1 MIRNLFTIL
10 MAVLLLFVINH
21 IYQPISRI
29 NLYFSQFENVQTI
42 YKDDYLFRD
51 LNKNQQLDIYED
63 ARVSIELRVND
74 VLSQMTIE
82 EKVGLM
88 FHPPFTVNPGIGMRI
103 YEILIRGN
111 QFTESHIIKKNI
123 NHFNLYGN
131 PDPVKLAKRINQL
144 QNYAARS
151 RLGIPLTISSDPI
164 HEVER
169 GGGIASFSVQGFS
182 KWPSQLGLAA
192 TRDVELV
199 KKFADIA
206 RQEYLAVGIRTALHP
221 MADLATDPRWA
232 RNFGT
237 FGSDSKLSTSLTLA
251 YMDGFQ
257 GENIDSQ
264 SVLTMVKHFPGGGP
278 QENGLDAHL
287 MSGENQVY
295 PGKMFDYHLEPFIEA
310 INNNLKV
317 IMPYYGIAVDQSNEN
332 IAIGFNRYLLNDLL
346 REKLNYDG
354 VICSD
359 WGIITGRHWGVT
371 NLTIPERYIKAINA
385 GIDQFGGE
393 MHPEIVVQLVK
404 ENKIN
409 ESRIDR
415 SARRILKNKFE
426 LGLFDDPFV
435 DIESVDKLINTQ
447 ITQKL
452 ALDAQRKSVVMLKN
466 SNLLPLTEE
475 TKIYVDGMEFKDSD
489 INKVNTIEEADV
501 ILMYLHTVFNG
512 NQEPGTDRLFDRFLS
527 NLFPNTDL
535 RFNNQVIKRAS
546 EYSQVKPLILVVDLN
561 RPAILSEL
569 NDLSDAL
576 IGTFGVNDEV
586 IHEIINGKTNPSGKL
601 PFELPSSMS
610 EVEEQFED
618 VPDDTANPLY
628 KYGYGLSFTD

>member
-1 MIRNLFTIL
+1 MIRAILTIL
-10 MAVLLLFVINH
+10 TALLLIFVINH

-29 NLYFSQFENVQTI
+29 NLYFSQFESVETI
-42 YKDDYLFRD
+42 YKNDYLFRD

-63 ARVSIELRVND
+63 ARISSALRVND
-74 VLSQMTIE
+74 LLSQMTIE

-111 QFTESHIIKKNI
+111 QFTESHIIKKHI

-192 TRDVELV
+192 TRDAELV

-206 RQEYLAVGIRTALHP
+206 RKEYLAVGIRTALHP

-237 FGSDSKLSTSLTLA
+237 FGSDSKLSASLTLA

-257 GENIDSQ
+257 GENINSQ

-287 MSGENQVY
+287 MSGKNQVY

-317 IMPYYGIAVDQSNEN
+317 IMPYYGITVDQSKEN
-332 IAIGFNRYLLNDLL
+332 VAIGFNRYLLNDLL

-404 ENKIN
+404 ENKID
-409 ESRIDR
+409 ESRIDQ
-415 SARRILKNKFE
+415 SVRRILKNKFE

-447 ITQKL
+447 TTQKL

-475 TKIYVDGMEFKDSD
+475 TKIYVDGMEFKNSA

-512 NQEPGTDRLFDRFLS
+512 NQEPGTDRLFDKFLS

-535 RFNNQVIKRAS
+535 RFNNQVVKRAS

-586 IHEIINGKTNPSGKL
+586 IHEIINGKTNPSGAL
-601 PFELPSSMS
+601 PFELPSSMN
-610 EVEEQFED
+610 EVEEQLED

>member
-1 MIRNLFTIL
+1 
-10 MAVLLLFVINH
+10 MAALLLFVINH

-192 TRDVELV
+192 TRDAELV

-257 GENIDSQ
+257 GENINSQ

-310 INNNLKV
+310 INNNLKQN
-317 IMPYYGIAVDQSNEN
+317 MPYYGIAVDQSNEN
-332 IAIGFNRYLLNDLL
+332 IAIGFNRYLLSDLL

-393 MHPEIVVQLVK
+393 MHPEIVVQLVR
-404 ENKIN
+404 ENKID

-610 EVEEQFED
+610 EVEKQLED

>member
-1 MIRNLFTIL
+1 MIRTLFTIL

-169 GGGIASFSVQGFS
+169 GGGIASFSVRGFS

-257 GENIDSQ
+257 GENINSQ

-466 SNLLPLTEE
+466 NNLLPLTEE

-610 EVEEQFED
+610 EVEEQLED

>member
-1 MIRNLFTIL
+1 
-10 MAVLLLFVINH
+10 MAALLLFVINH

-74 VLSQMTIE
+74 VLSQMTIK

-169 GGGIASFSVQGFS
+169 GGGIASFSVRGFS

-257 GENIDSQ
+257 GENINSQ

-346 REKLNYDG
+346 RETLNYDG

-435 DIESVDKLINTQ
+435 DIVSVDKRINTQ
-447 ITQKL
+447 LTQKL

-610 EVEEQFED
+610 EVEEQLED

-628 KYGYGLSFTD
+628 EYGYGLSFTD

>member
-1 MIRNLFTIL
+1 MIRTLFTIL
-10 MAVLLLFVINH
+10 MAALLLFVINH

-74 VLSQMTIE
+74 VLSKMTIE

-257 GENIDSQ
+257 GENINSQ

-317 IMPYYGIAVDQSNEN
+317 IMPYYGIAVDQSHEN

-385 GIDQFGGE
+385 GVDQFGGE

-404 ENKIN
+404 ENKID

-435 DIESVDKLINTQ
+435 DIESVDKLINTE
-447 ITQKL
+447 ITRKL

-610 EVEEQFED
+610 EVEEQLED

>member
-1 MIRNLFTIL
+1 MIRTLFTIL
-10 MAVLLLFVINH
+10 MAALLLFVINH

-257 GENIDSQ
+257 GENINSQ

-435 DIESVDKLINTQ
+435 DIVSVDKLINTQ

>member
-1 MIRNLFTIL
+1 MIRAILTIL
-10 MAVLLLFVINH
+10 TALLLIFVINH

-29 NLYFSQFENVQTI
+29 NLYFSQFESVETI
-42 YKDDYLFRD
+42 YKNDYLFRD

-63 ARVSIELRVND
+63 ARISSALRVND
-74 VLSQMTIE
+74 LLSQMTIE

-111 QFTESHIIKKNI
+111 QFTESHIIKKHI

-192 TRDVELV
+192 TRDVQLV

-206 RQEYLAVGIRTALHP
+206 RQEDLAVGIRTALHP

-237 FGSDSKLSTSLTLA
+237 FGSDSKLSASLTLA

-257 GENIDSQ
+257 GENINSQ

-287 MSGENQVY
+287 MSGKNQVY

-317 IMPYYGIAVDQSNEN
+317 IMPYYGITVDQSKEN
-332 IAIGFNRYLLNDLL
+332 VAIGFNRYLLNDLL

-404 ENKIN
+404 ENKID
-409 ESRIDR
+409 ESRIDE
-415 SARRILKNKFE
+415 SVRRILKNKFE

-435 DIESVDKLINTQ
+435 DIERVDKLINTQ
-447 ITQKL
+447 TTQKL

-610 EVEEQFED
+610 EVEEQLED

>member
-1 MIRNLFTIL
+1 
-10 MAVLLLFVINH
+10 MAALLLFVINH

-169 GGGIASFSVQGFS
+169 GGGIASFSVRGFS

-257 GENIDSQ
+257 GENINSQ

-466 SNLLPLTEE
+466 NNLLPLTEE

-610 EVEEQFED
+610 EVEEQLED

>member
-1 MIRNLFTIL
+1 MIRALLTVL
-10 MAVLLLFVINH
+10 TALLLIFVINH

-29 NLYFSQFENVQTI
+29 NLYFSQFESVETI
-42 YKDDYLFRD
+42 YKNDYLFRD

-63 ARVSIELRVND
+63 ARISSALRVND
-74 VLSQMTIE
+74 LLSQMTIE

-111 QFTESHIIKKNI
+111 QFTESHIIKKHI

-192 TRDVELV
+192 TRDVQLV

-237 FGSDSKLSTSLTLA
+237 FGSDSKLSASLTLA

-257 GENIDSQ
+257 GENINSQ

-287 MSGENQVY
+287 MSGKNQVY

-317 IMPYYGIAVDQSNEN
+317 IMPYYGITVDQSKEN
-332 IAIGFNRYLLNDLL
+332 VAIGFNRYLLNDLL

-404 ENKIN
+404 ENKID
-409 ESRIDR
+409 ESRIDQ
-415 SARRILKNKFE
+415 SVRRILKNKFE

-447 ITQKL
+447 TTQKL

-475 TKIYVDGMEFKDSD
+475 TKIYVDGMEFKDSA

-512 NQEPGTDRLFDRFLS
+512 NQEPGTDRLFDKFLS

-535 RFNNQVIKRAS
+535 RFNNQVVKRAS

-586 IHEIINGKTNPSGKL
+586 IHEIINGKTNPSGAL

-610 EVEEQFED
+610 EVEEQLED

>member
-1 MIRNLFTIL
+1 MIRTLFTIL

-169 GGGIASFSVQGFS
+169 GGGIASFSVRGFS

-257 GENIDSQ
+257 GENINSQ

-332 IAIGFNRYLLNDLL
+332 IAIGFNRYLLSDLL

-435 DIESVDKLINTQ
+435 DIVSVDKLINTQ

-610 EVEEQFED
+610 EVEEQLED

>member
-1 MIRNLFTIL
+1 MIRTLFTIL

-257 GENIDSQ
+257 GENINSQ

-404 ENKIN
+404 ENKID

-610 EVEEQFED
+610 EVEEQLED

-628 KYGYGLSFTD
+628 EYGYGLSFTD

>member
-1 MIRNLFTIL
+1 MIRTLFTIL

-63 ARVSIELRVND
+63 VRVSIELRVND

-192 TRDVELV
+192 TRDEELV

-257 GENIDSQ
+257 GENINSQ

-393 MHPEIVVQLVK
+393 MHPEIVVQLVR
-404 ENKIN
+404 ENKID

-447 ITQKL
+447 TTQKL

>member
-1 MIRNLFTIL
+1 

-192 TRDVELV
+192 TRDVGLV

-257 GENIDSQ
+257 GENINSQ

-346 REKLNYDG
+346 REKLNYEG

-404 ENKIN
+404 ENKID

-447 ITQKL
+447 ITRKL

-466 SNLLPLTEE
+466 NNLLPLTEE

-610 EVEEQFED
+610 EVEKQLED

>member
-1 MIRNLFTIL
+1 MIRTLFTIL
-10 MAVLLLFVINH
+10 MAALLLFVINH

-169 GGGIASFSVQGFS
+169 GGGIASFSVRGFS

-257 GENIDSQ
+257 GENINSQ

-310 INNNLKV
+310 IYYNLKV

-393 MHPEIVVQLVK
+393 MHPEIVVQLVR
-404 ENKIN
+404 ENKID

>member
-1 MIRNLFTIL
+1 MIRTLFTIL

-257 GENIDSQ
+257 GENINSQ

-393 MHPEIVVQLVK
+393 MHPEIVVQLVR
-404 ENKIN
+404 ENKID

-435 DIESVDKLINTQ
+435 DIVSVDKLINTQ

-452 ALDAQRKSVVMLKN
+452 ALDAQRKSIVMLKN

-586 IHEIINGKTNPSGKL
+586 IHEIINGKTNPSGAL

-610 EVEEQFED
+610 EVEEQLED

>member
-1 MIRNLFTIL
+1 
-10 MAVLLLFVINH
+10 MAALLLFVINH

-257 GENIDSQ
+257 GENINSQ

-393 MHPEIVVQLVK
+393 MHPEIVVQLVR
-404 ENKIN
+404 ENKID

-452 ALDAQRKSVVMLKN
+452 ALDAQRKSVVLLKN

-489 INKVNTIEEADV
+489 INKVNNIEEADV

-610 EVEEQFED
+610 EVEEQLED

-628 KYGYGLSFTD
+628 EYGYGLSFTD

>member
-1 MIRNLFTIL
+1 MIRTLFTIL

-169 GGGIASFSVQGFS
+169 GGGIASFSVRGFS

-257 GENIDSQ
+257 GENINSQ

-404 ENKIN
+404 ENKID

-447 ITQKL
+447 ITRKL

-466 SNLLPLTEE
+466 NNLLPLTEE

>member
-1 MIRNLFTIL
+1 MIRTLFTIL
-10 MAVLLLFVINH
+10 MAALLLFVINH

-74 VLSQMTIE
+74 VLSQMTIK

-257 GENIDSQ
+257 GENINSQ

-317 IMPYYGIAVDQSNEN
+317 IMPYYGIAVDQSDEN

-393 MHPEIVVQLVK
+393 MHPEIVVQLVR
-404 ENKIN
+404 ENKID

-546 EYSQVKPLILVVDLN
+546 EYSQLKPLILVVDLN

-576 IGTFGVNDEV
+576 IGTFGVHDEV

-610 EVEEQFED
+610 EVEEQLED

-628 KYGYGLSFTD
+628 EYGYGLSFTD

>member
-1 MIRNLFTIL
+1 MIRTLFTIL

-169 GGGIASFSVQGFS
+169 GGGIASFSVRGFS

-257 GENIDSQ
+257 GENINSQ

-295 PGKMFDYHLEPFIEA
+295 PGKMFDYHLEPFVEA

-393 MHPEIVVQLVK
+393 MHPEIVVQLVR
-404 ENKIN
+404 ENKID

-435 DIESVDKLINTQ
+435 DIESVDELINTQ
-447 ITQKL
+447 TTQKL

-466 SNLLPLTEE
+466 SNLLPITEE

>member
-1 MIRNLFTIL
+1 MIRTLFTIL
-10 MAVLLLFVINH
+10 MAALLLFVINH

-257 GENIDSQ
+257 GENINSQ

-393 MHPEIVVQLVK
+393 MHPEIVVQLVR
-404 ENKIN
+404 ENKID

-452 ALDAQRKSVVMLKN
+452 ALDAQRKSVVVLKN

-489 INKVNTIEEADV
+489 INKVNNIEEADV

>member
-1 MIRNLFTIL
+1 MIRAILTIL
-10 MAVLLLFVINH
+10 TALLLIFVINH

-29 NLYFSQFENVQTI
+29 NLYFSQFESVETI
-42 YKDDYLFRD
+42 YKNDYLFRD

-63 ARVSIELRVND
+63 ARISSALRVND
-74 VLSQMTIE
+74 LLSQMTIE

-111 QFTESHIIKKNI
+111 QFTESHIIKKHI

-192 TRDVELV
+192 TRDVQLV

-237 FGSDSKLSTSLTLA
+237 FGSDSKLSASLTLA

-257 GENIDSQ
+257 GENINSQ

-317 IMPYYGIAVDQSNEN
+317 IMPYYGITVDQSKEN
-332 IAIGFNRYLLNDLL
+332 VAIGFNRYLLNDLL

-404 ENKIN
+404 ENKID
-409 ESRIDR
+409 ESRIDQ
-415 SARRILKNKFE
+415 SVRRILKNKFE

-447 ITQKL
+447 TTQKL

-475 TKIYVDGMEFKDSD
+475 TKIYVDGMEFKDSA

-512 NQEPGTDRLFDRFLS
+512 NQEPGTDRLFDKFLS

-535 RFNNQVIKRAS
+535 RFNNQVVKRAS

-586 IHEIINGKTNPSGKL
+586 IHEIINGKTNPSGAL

-610 EVEEQFED
+610 EVEEQLED

>member
-1 MIRNLFTIL
+1 MIRTLFTIL

-257 GENIDSQ
+257 GENINSQ

-393 MHPEIVVQLVK
+393 MHPEIVVQLVR
-404 ENKIN
+404 ENKID

-610 EVEEQFED
+610 EVEEQLED

-628 KYGYGLSFTD
+628 EYGYGLSFTD

>member
-1 MIRNLFTIL
+1 MIRALLTIL
-10 MAVLLLFVINH
+10 TALLLIFVINH

-29 NLYFSQFENVQTI
+29 NLYFSQFESVETI
-42 YKDDYLFRD
+42 YKNDYLFRD

-63 ARVSIELRVND
+63 ARISSALRVND
-74 VLSQMTIE
+74 LLSQMTIE

-111 QFTESHIIKKNI
+111 QFTESHIIKKHI

-192 TRDVELV
+192 TRDVQLV

-237 FGSDSKLSTSLTLA
+237 FGSDSKLSASLTLA

-257 GENIDSQ
+257 GENINSQ

-287 MSGENQVY
+287 MSGKNQVY

-317 IMPYYGIAVDQSNEN
+317 IMPYYGITVDQSKEN
-332 IAIGFNRYLLNDLL
+332 VAIGFNRYLLNDLL

-404 ENKIN
+404 ENKID
-409 ESRIDR
+409 ESRIDQ
-415 SARRILKNKFE
+415 SVRRILKNKFE

-447 ITQKL
+447 TTQKL

-475 TKIYVDGMEFKDSD
+475 TKIYVDGMEFKDSA

-512 NQEPGTDRLFDRFLS
+512 NQEPGTDRLFDKFLS

-535 RFNNQVIKRAS
+535 RFNNQVVKRAS

-586 IHEIINGKTNPSGKL
+586 IHEIINGKTNPSGAL
-601 PFELPSSMS
+601 PFELPSSMN
-610 EVEEQFED
+610 EVEEQLED

>member
-1 MIRNLFTIL
+1 MIRAILTIL
-10 MAVLLLFVINH
+10 TALLLIFVINH

-29 NLYFSQFENVQTI
+29 NLYFSQFESVETI
-42 YKDDYLFRD
+42 YKNDYLFRD

-63 ARVSIELRVND
+63 ARISSALRVND
-74 VLSQMTIE
+74 LLSQMTIE

-111 QFTESHIIKKNI
+111 QFTESHIIKKHM

-192 TRDVELV
+192 TRDAELV

-206 RQEYLAVGIRTALHP
+206 RKEYLAVGIRTALHP

-237 FGSDSKLSTSLTLA
+237 FGSDSKLSASLTLA

-257 GENIDSQ
+257 GENINSQ

-287 MSGENQVY
+287 MSGKNQVY

-317 IMPYYGIAVDQSNEN
+317 IMPYYGITVDQSKEN
-332 IAIGFNRYLLNDLL
+332 VAIGFNRYLLNDLL

-404 ENKIN
+404 ENKID
-409 ESRIDR
+409 ESRIDQ
-415 SARRILKNKFE
+415 SVRRILRNKFE

-447 ITQKL
+447 TTQKL

-475 TKIYVDGMEFKDSD
+475 TKIYVDGMEFKNSA

-512 NQEPGTDRLFDRFLS
+512 NQEPGTDRLFDKFLS

-535 RFNNQVIKRAS
+535 RFNNQVVKRAS

-586 IHEIINGKTNPSGKL
+586 IHEIINGKTNPSGAL
-601 PFELPSSMS
+601 PFELPSSMN
-610 EVEEQFED
+610 EVEEQLED

>member
-1 MIRNLFTIL
+1 MIRTLFTIL

-29 NLYFSQFENVQTI
+29 NLYFSQFENVLTI

-192 TRDVELV
+192 TRDVQLV

-257 GENIDSQ
+257 GENINSQ

-404 ENKIN
+404 ENKID

-447 ITQKL
+447 TTQKL

-610 EVEEQFED
+610 EVEEQLED

-628 KYGYGLSFTD
+628 EYGYGLSFTD

>member
-1 MIRNLFTIL
+1 MIRTLFTIL

-29 NLYFSQFENVQTI
+29 NLHFSQFENVQTI

-257 GENIDSQ
+257 GENINSQ

-435 DIESVDKLINTQ
+435 DIVSVDKLINTQ

-466 SNLLPLTEE
+466 NNLLPLTEE

>member
-1 MIRNLFTIL
+1 MIRAILTIL
-10 MAVLLLFVINH
+10 TALLLIFVINH

-29 NLYFSQFENVQTI
+29 NLYFSQFESVETI
-42 YKDDYLFRD
+42 YKNDYLFRD

-63 ARVSIELRVND
+63 ARISSALRVND
-74 VLSQMTIE
+74 LLSQMTIE

-111 QFTESHIIKKNI
+111 QFTESHIIKKHI

-192 TRDVELV
+192 TRDVQLV

-237 FGSDSKLSTSLTLA
+237 FGSDSKLSASLTLA

-257 GENIDSQ
+257 GENINSQ

-287 MSGENQVY
+287 MSGKNQVY

-317 IMPYYGIAVDQSNEN
+317 IMPYYGITVDQSKEN
-332 IAIGFNRYLLNDLL
+332 VAIGFNRYLLNDLL

-404 ENKIN
+404 ENKID
-409 ESRIDR
+409 ESRIDE
-415 SARRILKNKFE
+415 SVRRILKNKFE

-447 ITQKL
+447 TTQKL

-475 TKIYVDGMEFKDSD
+475 TKIYVDGMEFKDSA

-512 NQEPGTDRLFDRFLS
+512 NQEPGTDRLFDKFLS

-535 RFNNQVIKRAS
+535 RFNNQVVKRAS

-610 EVEEQFED
+610 EVEEQLED

-628 KYGYGLSFTD
+628 EYGYGLSFTD

>member
-1 MIRNLFTIL
+1 MIRTLFTIL
-10 MAVLLLFVINH
+10 MAALLLFVINH

-257 GENIDSQ
+257 GENINSQ

-332 IAIGFNRYLLNDLL
+332 IAIGFNRYLLSDLL

-404 ENKIN
+404 ENKID

-435 DIESVDKLINTQ
+435 DIVSVDKLINTQ

>member
-1 MIRNLFTIL
+1 
-10 MAVLLLFVINH
+10 MAALLLFVINH
-21 IYQPISRI
+21 IYQPINRI

-192 TRDVELV
+192 TRDAELV

-257 GENIDSQ
+257 GENINSQ

-287 MSGENQVY
+287 MSGKNQVY
-295 PGKMFDYHLEPFIEA
+295 PGKMFDYHLEPFIKA

-346 REKLNYDG
+346 REKLNYEG

-404 ENKIN
+404 ENKID

-447 ITQKL
+447 TTQKL

-535 RFNNQVIKRAS
+535 RFNNQVVKRAS
-546 EYSQVKPLILVVDLN
+546 EYSQLKPLILVVDIN
-561 RPAILSEL
+561 RPAIFSEL

-576 IGTFGVNDEV
+576 IGTFGVNDDV

-610 EVEEQFED
+610 EVEKQLED

>member
-1 MIRNLFTIL
+1 MIRAILTIL
-10 MAVLLLFVINH
+10 TALLLIFVINH

-29 NLYFSQFENVQTI
+29 NLYFSQFESVETI
-42 YKDDYLFRD
+42 YKNDYLFRD

-63 ARVSIELRVND
+63 ARISSALRVND
-74 VLSQMTIE
+74 LLSQMTIE

-111 QFTESHIIKKNI
+111 QFTESHIIKKHI

-192 TRDVELV
+192 TRDAELV

-206 RQEYLAVGIRTALHP
+206 RKEYLAVGIRTALHP

-237 FGSDSKLSTSLTLA
+237 FGSDSKLSASLTLA

-257 GENIDSQ
+257 GENINSQ

-287 MSGENQVY
+287 MSGKNQVY

-317 IMPYYGIAVDQSNEN
+317 IMPYYGITVDQSKEN
-332 IAIGFNRYLLNDLL
+332 VAIGFNRYLLNDLL

-404 ENKIN
+404 ENKID
-409 ESRIDR
+409 ESRIDQ
-415 SARRILKNKFE
+415 SVRRILKNKFE

-447 ITQKL
+447 TTQKL

-475 TKIYVDGMEFKDSD
+475 TKIYVDGMEFKDSA

-512 NQEPGTDRLFDRFLS
+512 NQEPGTDRLFDKFLS

-535 RFNNQVIKRAS
+535 RFNNQVVKRAS

-586 IHEIINGKTNPSGKL
+586 IHEIINGKTNPSGAL

-610 EVEEQFED
+610 EVEEQLED

>member
-1 MIRNLFTIL
+1 

-257 GENIDSQ
+257 GENINSQ

-435 DIESVDKLINTQ
+435 DIVSVDKLINTQ

-466 SNLLPLTEE
+466 NNLLPLTEE

>member
-1 MIRNLFTIL
+1 MIRTLFTIL

-111 QFTESHIIKKNI
+111 QFTESHIIKKHI

-237 FGSDSKLSTSLTLA
+237 FGSDSKLSASLTLA

-257 GENIDSQ
+257 GENINSQ

-435 DIESVDKLINTQ
+435 DIVSVDKLINTQ

-610 EVEEQFED
+610 EVEEQLED

>member
-1 MIRNLFTIL
+1 MIRTLFTIL
-10 MAVLLLFVINH
+10 MAALLLFVINH

-29 NLYFSQFENVQTI
+29 NLYFSQFENVLTI

-221 MADLATDPRWA
+221 MGDLATDPRWA

-257 GENIDSQ
+257 GENINSQ

-332 IAIGFNRYLLNDLL
+332 IAIGFNRYLLNNLL

-393 MHPEIVVQLVK
+393 MHPEIVVQLVR
-404 ENKIN
+404 ENKID

-610 EVEEQFED
+610 EVEEQLED

-628 KYGYGLSFTD
+628 EYGYGLSFTD

>member
-1 MIRNLFTIL
+1 MIRTLFTIL
-10 MAVLLLFVINH
+10 MAALLLFVINH
-21 IYQPISRI
+21 IYQPINRI

-192 TRDVELV
+192 TRDAELV

-257 GENIDSQ
+257 GENINSQ

-287 MSGENQVY
+287 MSGKNQVY
-295 PGKMFDYHLEPFIEA
+295 PGKMFDYHLEPFIKA

-346 REKLNYDG
+346 REKLNYEG

-404 ENKIN
+404 ENKID

-447 ITQKL
+447 TTQKL

-535 RFNNQVIKRAS
+535 RFNNQVVKRAS
-546 EYSQVKPLILVVDLN
+546 EYSQLKPLILVVDIN
-561 RPAILSEL
+561 RPAIFSEL

-576 IGTFGVNDEV
+576 IGTFGVNDDV

-610 EVEEQFED
+610 EVEKQLED

>member
-1 MIRNLFTIL
+1 MIKALLTIL
-10 MAVLLLFVINH
+10 TALLLMFVINH

-29 NLYFSQFENVQTI
+29 NLYFSQFESVETI
-42 YKDDYLFRD
+42 YKNDHLFRD

-63 ARVSIELRVND
+63 ARISSALRVND
-74 VLSQMTIE
+74 LLSQMTIE

-111 QFTESHIIKKNI
+111 QFTESHIIKKHI

-192 TRDVELV
+192 TRDAELV

-206 RQEYLAVGIRTALHP
+206 RKEYLAVGIRTALHP

-237 FGSDSKLSTSLTLA
+237 FGSDSKLSASLTLA

-257 GENIDSQ
+257 GENINSQ

-287 MSGENQVY
+287 MSGKNQVY

-317 IMPYYGIAVDQSNEN
+317 IMPYYGITVDQSKEN
-332 IAIGFNRYLLNDLL
+332 VAIGFNRYLLNDLL

-404 ENKIN
+404 ENKID
-409 ESRIDR
+409 ESRIDQ
-415 SARRILKNKFE
+415 SVRRILKNKFE

-447 ITQKL
+447 TTQKL

-475 TKIYVDGMEFKDSD
+475 TKIYVDGMEFKNSA

-512 NQEPGTDRLFDRFLS
+512 NQEPGTDRLFDKFLS

-535 RFNNQVIKRAS
+535 RFNNQVVKRAS

-586 IHEIINGKTNPSGKL
+586 IHEIINGKTNPSGAL
-601 PFELPSSMS
+601 PFELPSSIN
-610 EVEEQFED
+610 EVEEQLED

>member
-1 MIRNLFTIL
+1 MIRTLFTIL
-10 MAVLLLFVINH
+10 MAALLLFVINH

-257 GENIDSQ
+257 GENINSQ

-317 IMPYYGIAVDQSNEN
+317 IMPYYGIAVDQSHEN

-393 MHPEIVVQLVK
+393 MHPEIVVQLVR
-404 ENKIN
+404 ENKID

-435 DIESVDKLINTQ
+435 DIESVDKLINTE
-447 ITQKL
+447 ITRKL

-610 EVEEQFED
+610 EVEEQLED

-628 KYGYGLSFTD
+628 EYGYGLSFTD

>member
-1 MIRNLFTIL
+1 

-169 GGGIASFSVQGFS
+169 GGGIASFSVRGFS

-257 GENIDSQ
+257 GENINSQ

-435 DIESVDKLINTQ
+435 DIVSVDKLINTQ

-576 IGTFGVNDEV
+576 IGTFGVHDEV

-610 EVEEQFED
+610 EVEEQLED

-628 KYGYGLSFTD
+628 EYGYGLSFTD

>member
-1 MIRNLFTIL
+1 MIRAILTIL
-10 MAVLLLFVINH
+10 TALLLIFVINH

-29 NLYFSQFENVQTI
+29 NLYFSQFESVETI
-42 YKDDYLFRD
+42 YKNDYLFRD

-63 ARVSIELRVND
+63 ARISSALRVND
-74 VLSQMTIE
+74 LLSQMTIE

-111 QFTESHIIKKNI
+111 QFTESHIIKKHI

-192 TRDVELV
+192 TRDVQLV

-237 FGSDSKLSTSLTLA
+237 FGSDSKLSASLTLA

-257 GENIDSQ
+257 GENINSQ

-278 QENGLDAHL
+278 QESGLDAHL
-287 MSGENQVY
+287 MSGKNQVY

-317 IMPYYGIAVDQSNEN
+317 IMPYYGITVDQSKEN
-332 IAIGFNRYLLNDLL
+332 VAIGFNRYLLNDLL

-404 ENKIN
+404 ENKID
-409 ESRIDR
+409 ESRIDQ
-415 SARRILKNKFE
+415 SVRRILKNKFE

-447 ITQKL
+447 TTQKL

-475 TKIYVDGMEFKDSD
+475 TKIYVDGMEFKNSA

-512 NQEPGTDRLFDRFLS
+512 NQEPGTDRLFDKFLS

-535 RFNNQVIKRAS
+535 RFNNQVVKRAS

-586 IHEIINGKTNPSGKL
+586 IHEIINGKTNPSGAL

-610 EVEEQFED
+610 EVEEQLED